1 MHHKRG
7 LLVPILFIAVMV
19 LLLSACSSRNT
30 EQKLS
35 EMEDSELIQ
44 YIADSGVTVPES
56 VSVDTVR
63 GIIVELENDPE
74 HSAPIM
80 SYTVVTDLYEDLCN
94 LVVEYAS
101 HKE

>member
-44 YIADSGVTVPES
+44 YIADSGVTVPE
-56 VSVDTVR
+56 VLALTPFV
-63 GIIVELENDPE
+63 G
-74 HSAPIM
+74 
-80 SYTVVTDLYEDLCN
+80 
-94 LVVEYAS
+94 
-101 HKE
+101 